1 MGGLTAGPRRSHHTH
16 EHAHAHTSGALALL
30 RVRVVLL
37 HPTALRVVELPL
49 EAGQHVAHVRGGA
62 ARRNR
67 GRLPRTGAVAEV
79 LVVVRAEEGGAVRV
93 VDGRGARDNFRRA
106 CVEDAEVEGEA
117 LDLAQREGLVVAQHV
132 VVRRA
137 RGALQRIRGDQVEIV
152 LARLGH
158 ARVDD
163 SAWLAVLPVLA
174 PLALHRHAPLAEA
187 RLGAHLRD
195 DEDEPWGVAALV
207 VAGALGTR
215 PLDCRNLLLRNLVEH
230 VVRDAITVDD
240 DALRRPA
247 GRVLLDKRAEQL
259 GHFALHPV
267 DWLRLL
273 LVLLLDDRVVL
284 GDILVD
290 RADDRSER
298 RVARSGT
305 GVVDVDAND
314 HRRHRA
320 ARQLE
325 PTAAR
330 DAVDAAELEVDLEH
344 QTRMVLRVV
353 RHGPAAAALAL
364 AAAAAAAA
372 APASTAA
379 AASTASAASPAGGG
393 GGGEGCERMRG
404 AQSDFARSRTL
415 CQSICRSSFQPVK
428 AASSSK
434 RALTD
439 CSVARGTASLRCTSE
454 MLHARSGASR
464 PSPAAHDG
472 VAKPTQRRAGR
483 RGRRRA
489 ARRAAT
495 PAPSEWPAST
505 TSQPQTSERWRR
517 HGPSSRCS
525 HRAVRAMP
533 ACAQPPQKRVACARE
548 SVTMSERSCVPRT
561 TSTARR
567 RVRHARK
574 EKAGLWAPRAC
585 VAPCSSAKRSSYP
598 CSLACRCMSTSV
610 VSYATRKARGAHSP
624 KSATSA
630 SVGTAQPACAA
641 SSNVGKAPRSS
652 RRRAIR

>member
-364 AAAAAAAA
+364 AAAAFALAAAA
-372 APASTAA
+372 RHERLADLDTLRRD
-379 AASTASAASPAGGG
+379 AGDGVRPTLYGG
-393 GGGEGCERMRG
+393 VRG
-404 AQSDFARSRTL
+404 R
-415 CQSICRSSFQPVK
+415 V
-428 AASSSK
+428 
-434 RALTD
+434 RALRIAHCAHEQPD
-439 CSVARGTASLRCTSE
+439 LSVTR
-454 MLHARSGASR
+454 
-464 PSPAAHDG
+464 
-472 VAKPTQRRAGR
+472 
-483 RGRRRA
+483 
-489 ARRAAT
+489 ARRALEQLLDCIT
-495 PAPSEWPAST
+495 PVVFSEPL
-505 TSQPQTSERWRR
+505 
-517 HGPSSRCS
+517 
-525 HRAVRAMP
+525 V
-533 ACAQPPQKRVACARE
+533 
-548 SVTMSERSCVPRT
+548 
-561 TSTARR
+561 
-567 RVRHARK
+567 
-574 EKAGLWAPRAC
+574 
-585 VAPCSSAKRSSYP
+585 
-598 CSLACRCMSTSV
+598 
-610 VSYATRKARGAHSP
+610 
-624 KSATSA
+624 
-630 SVGTAQPACAA
+630 TAQPHSALLCELLERPHKRLDAVL
-641 SSNVGKAPRSS
+641 VGVLHGKKRHTHTQLS
-652 RRRAIR
+652 RRTVAMRAGATF